1 MASLHKDKRTNHWIV
16 MFRFAGKQFRKST
29 EILNKTEAISTK
41 YRIEETLRL
50 LRQGRIEIPVD
61 ADPGVWIYSAGKIKQ
76 KQSSRDSQDKTLNSI
91 CQSYLKDQVSKA
103 DKTRN
108 CEEIHIRHL
117 KRFYKDS
124 ILFPS
129 ITLEQLQKYVHHR
142 RQMKYRDV
150 HISGK
155 TIRKEL
161 VTFRQIWDWARE
173 RKLVNNECPL
183 YDHRHK
189 WIVKIPK
196 DEEKEKFQ
204 TWNQITKRIQRGGLK
219 DEQLKR
225 LWESLFLDE
234 DQTVELLKHVKK
246 VARHPFIYPMFVF
259 VAYTGAR
266 RSELCRSLIDDFDF
280 TEAQIR
286 IRERKRRKDM
296 KETSRFVPMHS
307 KVKEVMLNWFAEHPG
322 GQHTL
327 VHPDSNLNRTNSSGL
342 AGLDVEEAYRHFKQT
357 LKDTKWDVVR
367 GFHVLRHSFGSN
379 LARSGEVSRDEIA
392 EWMGHT
398 TDEMKSHYQHLFPQ
412 DGVSKIQVLK

>member
-1 MASLHKDKRTNHWIV
+1 MH
-16 MFRFAGKQFRKST
+16 
-29 EILNKTEAISTK
+29 
-41 YRIEETLRL
+41 
-50 LRQGRIEIPVD
+50 
-61 ADPGVWIYSAGKIKQ
+61 
-76 KQSSRDSQDKTLNSI
+76 
-91 CQSYLKDQVSKA
+91 
-103 DKTRN
+103 
-108 CEEIHIRHL
+108 
-117 KRFYKDS
+117 
-124 ILFPS
+124 
-129 ITLEQLQKYVHHR
+129 
-142 RQMKYRDV
+142 
-150 HISGK
+150 
-155 TIRKEL
+155 
-161 VTFRQIWDWARE
+161 
-173 RKLVNNECPL
+173 NECPL

-204 TWNQITKRIQRGGLK
+204 TWNQITNRIQRGGLK

-234 DQTVELLKHVKK
+234 NQIVELLKHVKE
-246 VARHPFIYPMFVF
+246 VARHPFVYPMFVF

-307 KVKEVMLNWFAEHPG
+307 QVKEVMLNWFAEHPG

-327 VHPDSNLNRTNSSGL
+327 VHPGSKLNQISSNGFVS
-342 AGLDVEEAYRHFKQT
+342 LDVEEAHRHFKQT
-357 LKDTKWDVVR
+357 LKDTKWNVVR